1 MSLKNFCLF
10 VSLVFTNI
18 VLAQS
23 PQKFTISG
31 TIKDSASGE
40 ELIGVIV
47 AAKELPTIGES
58 TNKYGFYSLTL
69 KEGEYTIIYNYLGYR
84 TDSVKVFLHQNI
96 KRNVNLVVSGSALQE
111 VSVQGAKS
119 NENVTSAQTGMV
131 QLNIKEIAKI
141 PVFFG
146 EKDVLKTM
154 QLLPGVISA
163 GDGGSGFFVRGGAVD
178 QNLVL
183 LDEAPVYNAY
193 HLLGFFSVF
202 NSDAIKD
209 VTLYKSGMPVQ
220 YGGRLASVE
229 DIRMNDGN
237 DQSYHLSGGIG
248 LISSRLNFE
257 GPIKKN
263 KGSFLIS
270 GRRTYADLFLKLSNN
285 TALRNSSLYFYD
297 FNIKGNY
304 TLGENDRIYL
314 SGYLGKDVL
323 GADNQFGINW
333 GNATGTFRWNHIFGA
348 KLFSNTSLIY
358 SNYNYNISINTP
370 GLNSTPGLNIAIQST
385 IQDWNLKEEFQY
397 YPNSRNKIIFG
408 FNVIHHTIVPGNIVS
423 NDSNVNN
430 THIQSRYALE
440 SAVFASDEFKVST
453 RLKFVAG
460 IRVTAFSLLG
470 QGTFYTY
477 DANSNPID
485 SSKYSSGQ
493 FVKTYINPEPRFN
506 ATYLLNEVS
515 SVKMS
520 YDRNVQNMHLLSNST
535 SSNPTDLWIPSSNN
549 VKPEIGDQYS
559 IGYYRN
565 FLNNKYEFSVETY
578 YKTMQNQ
585 IDYKNGAQLNLN
597 ENVESQLL
605 FGQGRSYG
613 AEFFVKRKYGKL
625 TGWLGYTLSKTEL
638 QIPGINNGDWYPARQ
653 DITNDVDVVVIY
665 DLNAKWSFSATWIYN
680 TGYPV
685 TFPSGKYEV
694 NDNIVYYYTSRNG
707 YRMPDYD
714 RMDVGATYKCK
725 KHPHYQ
731 AEWSFSIYNV
741 YDRWNAY
748 TITFQQNPNNSQ
760 ETQAVL
766 TSLFG
771 IIPSVSYN
779 FKF

>member
-1 MSLKNFCLF
+1 MSLKNLCLF
-10 VSLVFTNI
+10 ISIVLSNLVF
-18 VLAQS
+18 AQA

-31 TIKDSASGE
+31 SIKDSASGE

-47 AAKELPTIGES
+47 EVKELPQTGES

-69 KEGEYTIIYNYLGYR
+69 PEGTYTLLYSYLGYR
-84 TDSVKVFLHQNI
+84 TDSVKINLNKST
-96 KRNVNLVVSGSALQE
+96 KRNMSMVVAGSSLQE
-111 VSVQGAKS
+111 VSIQGARS

-131 QLNIKEIAKI
+131 QLNVKEIAKI

-163 GDGGSGFFVRGGAVD
+163 GDGGSGFFVRGGASD

-209 VTLYKSGMPVQ
+209 VTLYKSGMPVE

-237 DQSYHLSGGIG
+237 DQSYHLSGGNG

-257 GPIKKN
+257 GPIKKG

-270 GRRTYADLFLKLSNN
+270 GRRTYADLFLKLSSN
-285 TALRNSSLYFYD
+285 TALKNSSLYFYD
-297 FNIKGNY
+297 FNLKADYI
-304 TLGENDRIYL
+304 LGDNDRIYL

-333 GNATGTFRWNHIFGA
+333 GNATGTLRWNHIFGA

-358 SNYNYNISINTP
+358 SNYNYNIDITSA
-370 GLNSTPGLNIAIQST
+370 SLNIGIQST
-385 IQDWNLKEEFQY
+385 IRDLNLKEEFQY
-397 YPNSRNKIIFG
+397 YPNSKNKIIFG
-408 FNVIHHTIVPGNIVS
+408 FNVIYHTILPGNITS
-423 NDSNVNN
+423 NDSNINS
-430 THIQSRYALE
+430 THIESRYALE
-440 SAVFASDEFKVST
+440 NSVFASDEFKVSD
-453 RLKFVAG
+453 RIKFVAG
-460 IRVTAFSLLG
+460 IRVTSFSLLG
-470 QGTFYTY
+470 PGTFYTY
-477 DANSNPID
+477 DGNGIAND
-485 SSKYSSGQ
+485 SAKYSTAQ

-515 SVKMS
+515 SVKIS

-549 VKPEIGDQYS
+549 VKPEIADQVS

-578 YKTMQNQ
+578 YKAMQNQ

-605 FGQGRSYG
+605 FGQGKSYG

-638 QIPGINNGDWYPARQ
+638 QIPGVNNGDWYPARQ

-665 DLNAKWSFSATWIYN
+665 DLSEKWSFSATWIYN

-694 NDNIVYYYTSRNG
+694 NDNVVYYYTSRNG
-707 YRMPDYD
+707 YRMPAYD
-714 RMDVGATYKCK
+714 RMDVGATYHCK